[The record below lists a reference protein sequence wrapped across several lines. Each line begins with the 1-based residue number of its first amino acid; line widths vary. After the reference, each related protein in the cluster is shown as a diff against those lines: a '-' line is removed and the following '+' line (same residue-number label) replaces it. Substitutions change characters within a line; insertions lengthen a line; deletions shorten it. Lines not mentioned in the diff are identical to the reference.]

1 AALPAAPSRARRRRN
16 RPRRGAGSRAR
27 ARSARTPSP
36 AATRRSPAR
45 AGRRRRS
52 ACAVASTCSAPK
64 RMAARRCRARAMT
77 IWSAAPRQA
86 ASRCSMNGTVI
97 SSDLRRRVIRLWLCA
112 VAAVIF
118 ALVVVGGA
126 TRLTGSGLS
135 IVEWRPVT
143 RILPPLTEDGWQ
155 ADFAK
160 YRMIPQYKQVN
171 RGMSLAEFKTIYW
184 WEWTHRMLGRLV
196 GVVFL
201 FPFLWFLWRGW
212 IDNGLR
218 SRLWG
223 IFALGTLQVVV

>member
-1 AALPAAPSRARRRRN
+1 
-16 RPRRGAGSRAR
+16 
-27 ARSARTPSP
+27 
-36 AATRRSPAR
+36 
-45 AGRRRRS
+45 
-52 ACAVASTCSAPK
+52 
-64 RMAARRCRARAMT
+64 
-77 IWSAAPRQA
+77 
-86 ASRCSMNGTVI
+86 I

-143 RILPPLTEDGWQ
+143 GILPPLTEDGWQ

-223 IFALGTLQVVV
+223 IFALGTLQVVVGWWMVYSGLADRVSVSQYRLAIHLTLACLIFVAVVSTATRLSPGGAVVVPRRIRVGAHLLVALVLAQIYLGALVAGL